1 MLAYDQETLSFNLEP
16 RRHGRRDVDAKASL
30 YVNDDAPLVTD
41 DFSFPTTS
49 STRHRGKLE
58 PVVDSNDASAD
69 VAAVVDVKREE
80 PTLSLSTGNDFHL
93 VSCATSEDDRE
104 SSIFDYFCATCSQ
117 Y

>member
-1 MLAYDQETLSFNLEP
+1 MS
-16 RRHGRRDVDAKASL
+16 
-30 YVNDDAPLVTD
+30 DDL
-41 DFSFPTTS
+41 SFPTTS

-93 VSCATSEDDRE
+93 VSCATSADNRK
-104 SSIFDYFCATCSQ
+104 SSIFNRFCETCSQ

>member
-1 MLAYDQETLSFNLEP
+1 MS
-16 RRHGRRDVDAKASL
+16 
-30 YVNDDAPLVTD
+30 D

-58 PVVDSNDASAD
+58 PVVDLNDASAD
-69 VAAVVDVKREE
+69 VVDVKREE